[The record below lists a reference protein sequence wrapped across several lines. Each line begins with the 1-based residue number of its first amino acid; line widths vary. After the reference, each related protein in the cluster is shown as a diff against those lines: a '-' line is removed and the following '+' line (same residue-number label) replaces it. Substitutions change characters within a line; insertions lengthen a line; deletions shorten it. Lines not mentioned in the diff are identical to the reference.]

1 MAKPTIALQLYTVR
15 DFANEDLVGTL
26 QKVKDMGYNQ
36 VELAGMY
43 DKTPEELKAVLDQV
57 GLEAVSAHVG
67 IGHFEADIKAGV
79 AAYKTVGCTYIGV
92 PWLDANQ
99 LPGGEKWADVK
110 AQLQKI
116 AAECK
121 AQGITL
127 MYHNHAH
134 EFEKLPSGQY
144 IQDAFFEELPEIEAE
159 IDSGWVDAVNLCP
172 AEYIK
177 QYAGRVPVVHL
188 KDTCKNAKT
197 DKPVGQGTQ
206 DMPKI
211 TAAAVESGTKV
222 FVAELDEAVG
232 LTSLEAAQ
240 QSIEYLKS
248 IGF

>member
-1 MAKPTIALQLYTVR
+1 MKPIIALQLYTVR
-15 DFANEDLVGTL
+15 DFANEDLKGTL
-26 QKVKDMGYNQ
+26 QKVKAMGYDH

-43 DKTPEELKAVLDQV
+43 DKSPTELKALFDEV
-57 GLEAVSAHVG
+57 GLTAISAHVG
-67 IGHFEADIKAGV
+67 IQPFEADLKGTV
-79 AAYKTVGCTYIGV
+79 AAYKTVGCSYIGV
-92 PWLDANQ
+92 PWLDGSQ
-99 LPGGEKWADVK
+99 LPGGDGWPKVK
-110 AQLQKI
+110 ELLQNM

-134 EFEKLPSGQY
+134 EFEKLPSGEY
-144 IQDAFFEELPEIEAE
+144 IQDAFFRELPEVEAE
-159 IDSGWVDAVNLCP
+159 IDSGWVDAVGLCP

-177 QYAGRVPVVHL
+177 QYAGRVPVIHL
-188 KDTCKNAKT
+188 KDTCRNVKT

-222 FVAELDEAVG
+222 FVAELDDAVG
-232 LTSLEAAQ
+232 LTSLEAAE

>member
-1 MAKPTIALQLYTVR
+1 MKPTIALQLYTVR
-15 DFANEDLVGTL
+15 DFAQQDLKGTL
-26 QKVKDMGYNQ
+26 QKVKAMGYDQ

-43 DKTPEELKAVLDQV
+43 DKSPQELRALLDEV
-57 GLEAVSAHVG
+57 GLTAISAHVG
-67 IGHFEADIKAGV
+67 IDPFEADLKGTV
-79 AAYKTVGCTYIGV
+79 SAYKTAGCSYIGV
-92 PWLDANQ
+92 PWLNAEQ
-99 LPGGEKWADVK
+99 LPGGEKWPTVK
-110 AQLQKI
+110 ALLQQI

-121 AQGITL
+121 NQGIVL

-134 EFEKLPSGQY
+134 EFEKLPNGEY
-144 IQDAFFEELPEIEAE
+144 IQDAFFAELPEIEAE

-172 AEYIK
+172 AAYIR

-206 DMPKI
+206 DMPAI
-211 TAAAVESGTKV
+211 TKAAVESGTKV